1 MFCLLLFGRLD
12 ASIIFYCFLWV
23 GLGCPA
29 PIFQYIGENA
39 GNPNFSYKN
48 KYQTKK
54 VVKSRKKWHKVV
66 DKTDTPMY
74 NRTDKTD
81 KGGFNNGEK

>member
-1 MFCLLLFGRLD
+1 MQVTPT
-12 ASIIFYCFLWV
+12 SVIKIN
-23 GLGCPA
+23 
-29 PIFQYIGENA
+29 IKQ
-39 GNPNFSYKN
+39 
-48 KYQTKK
+48 KK

-66 DKTDTPMY
+66 DKTDNHSY

>member
-1 MFCLLLFGRLD
+1 MLLFGRLD

-29 PIFQYIGENA
+29 PIFWNRYEIA
-39 GNPNFSYKN
+39 GYPHFSLKI

-54 VVKSRKKWHKVV
+54 VDKSRKKWHKVV
-66 DKTDTPMY
+66 DKTDNTDY
-74 NRTDKTD
+74 NETDKTD
-81 KGGFNNGEK
+81 KERCELDE